1 MATNTLST
9 GSRKASRRPLIL
21 AIVFGALSA
30 LLVLTYLQSL
40 KSSDKPTTTV
50 ATAPVVFAV
59 RDIPERTEI
68 KEGMLEMRQIPVDAK
83 HNLALT
89 SKDLAVGKL
98 TRVPISAGEQLLSTK
113 LAGEVKDVGFSGT
126 IPEGKRAVAVSVTE
140 VIASG
145 GHITPGDYVDVI
157 GVFQVH
163 IDPNKQQNFGPS
175 TSGAPT
181 DSLQLQQQVYTAVTV
196 LQHVQVLAVA
206 QNADQNITPTN
217 GKAPTP
223 TNDQAHSVT
232 LSVSPDDAE
241 KLFLAEE
248 IGKLRLSLRPFNEDD
263 QRKVQPVMN
272 TLQDIVGN

>member
-1 MATNTLST
+1 MATNALSA
-9 GSRKASRRPLIL
+9 GNRKASRRPLIL

-40 KSSDKPTTTV
+40 KSSDKSGTAV
-50 ATAPVVFAV
+50 ATAPVVFAL

-68 KEGMLEMRQIPVDAK
+68 KEGMLEVRQIPVDAK

-98 TRVPISAGEQLLSTK
+98 TRVPISAGEQMLSTK
-113 LAGEVKDVGFSGT
+113 LAGDVKDVGFSGT
-126 IPEGKRAVAVSVTE
+126 IPEGKRAVAVAVTE

-157 GVFQVH
+157 GVFEVH
-163 IDPNKQQNFGPS
+163 TDPNKQQSFGPS
-175 TSGAPT
+175 GGGPS
-181 DSLQLQQQVYTAVTV
+181 DSLQLQQKAYTAATV

-206 QNADQNITPTN
+206 QNADQNIAPDGN
-217 GKAPTP
+217 GKVTAQG
-223 TNDQAHSVT
+223 NDQAHSVT
-232 LSVSPDDAE
+232 LSVSPEDAE

-248 IGKLRLSLRPFNEDD
+248 VGKLRLSLRPFNEDS
-263 QRKVQPVMN
+263 QRSVLPVLN